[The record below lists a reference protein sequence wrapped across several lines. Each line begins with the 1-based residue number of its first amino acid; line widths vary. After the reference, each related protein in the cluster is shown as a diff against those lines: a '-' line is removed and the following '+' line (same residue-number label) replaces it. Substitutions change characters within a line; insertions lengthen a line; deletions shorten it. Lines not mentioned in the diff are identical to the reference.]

1 MDEDAFSYYD
11 DEYGDCVDASLKELM
26 EQFGGD
32 DFESAKTKEIDKI
45 EKVKAKKQE
54 KLHE

>member
-1 MDEDAFSYYD
+1 M
-11 DEYGDCVDASLKELM
+11 SLKELM

-32 DFESAKTKEIDKI
+32 DFESAKTKEIEKV

-54 KLHE
+54 KLDELKCEEKKEENES